1 MIKSTITADDEG
13 GVLRLSGDMVLSS
26 VQGLLD
32 QTKSLLASERYSVI
46 DLGEVAGVDSSGV
59 ALMLEW
65 VEWAREHGASLSFRN
80 TPESLMRIA
89 RLSRVEAL
97 LTDGFA

>member
-1 MIKSTITADDEG
+1 MSIATITTDDES
-13 GVLRLSGDMVLSS
+13 GVLRLSGDMVLAS

-32 QTKSLLASERYSVI
+32 QTEALLASEQYSVI
-46 DLGEVAGVDSSGV
+46 DLSEVTGVDSSGV

-65 VEWAREHGASLSFRN
+65 VEWARERGASLNFRN
-80 TPESLMRIA
+80 IPESLMKIA

-97 LTDGFA
+97 LTDGFV

>member
-1 MIKSTITADDEG
+1 MDTATITADDDG
-13 GVLRLSGDMVLSS
+13 GVLRLSGDMVLTS

-32 QTKSLLASERYSVI
+32 QTESLLASERYSVI
-46 DLGEVAGVDSSGV
+46 DLSEVTGVDSSGV

-65 VEWAREHGASLSFRN
+65 VEWARERGASLHFRN
-80 TPESLMRIA
+80 IPESLMRIA

-97 LTDGFA
+97 LTDGFV